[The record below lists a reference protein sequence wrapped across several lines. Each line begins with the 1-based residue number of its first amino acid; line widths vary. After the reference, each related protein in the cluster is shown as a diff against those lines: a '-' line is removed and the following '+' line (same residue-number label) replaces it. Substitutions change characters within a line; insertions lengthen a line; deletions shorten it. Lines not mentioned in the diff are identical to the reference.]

1 MADSPLAQLPDELV
15 SFLQGRRMV
24 LLVTAD
30 AEGGPANVHAA
41 SWVVARS
48 NGEIQMA
55 ADNRSRLVRN
65 LRADGR
71 VVLVVPGAGGCWSIS
86 GTARLEEE
94 AMSDV
99 PLRLA
104 RFRVEVEA
112 VRDVMFFGARL
123 VTAPEY
129 DVTYNAEAAAR
140 LDEQVYAAL
149 RR

>member
-1 MADSPLAQLPDELV
+1 MADQPLTQLPDELV
-15 SFLQGRRMV
+15 SFLQGGRLV

-30 AEGGPANVHAA
+30 ADGGPANVHAV
-41 SWVVARS
+41 SWVLAR
-48 NGEIQMA
+48 NHQEVLLA

-71 VVLVVPGAGGCWSIS
+71 VVLVVPGAGGCWSIG
-86 GTARLEEE
+86 GTALLEEE
-94 AMSDV
+94 AMPDA

-104 RFRVEVEA
+104 RFRLAVEV
-112 VRDVMFFGARL
+112 VRDVMFFGSRL
-123 VTAPEY
+123 VAAPEF
-129 DVTYNAEAAAR
+129 DVTYSAEAAAR